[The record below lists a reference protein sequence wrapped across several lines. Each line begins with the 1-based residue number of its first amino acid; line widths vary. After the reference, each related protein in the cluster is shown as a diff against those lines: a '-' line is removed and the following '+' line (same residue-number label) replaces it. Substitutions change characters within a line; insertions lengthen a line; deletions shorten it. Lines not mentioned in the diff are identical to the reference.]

1 MIVSTPSFNGKSYLS
16 YPPLSNS
23 SMMLRIAVTIF
34 PTVPN
39 GLILF
44 ASFSENNFADYV
56 SIALVN
62 GFVEFSFSL
71 GFGSVTISTSEVLEL
86 VVWHTI
92 VAERIGQDGTLV
104 VDDGS
109 PETGSV
115 PSNSFTGLN
124 VHSNLW
130 LGGLQSFVN
139 ISSVTNT
146 SVGLTGCISALS
158 INGRAFDLIMDALL
172 GYGIGQCNQTSCDP
186 NPCQNGGTCLDEGV
200 SYVCVCTADFTGPL
214 CGSSTEV
221 CTLGTECANGA
232 TCQPSMDGQSFTC
245 LCPLNKGGERC
256 EEGED
261 IYIYACDCC
270 MQAMISVRDPVSL

>member
-104 VDDGS
+104 VDDGTQYLHI
-109 PETGSV
+109 PTN
-115 PSNSFTGLN
+115 SNNLVHKTTIVKCFDFKAIAHCQSASFDEFLVT
-124 VHSNLW
+124 
-130 LGGLQSFVN
+130 SF
-139 ISSVTNT
+139 
-146 SVGLTGCISALS
+146 
-158 INGRAFDLIMDALL
+158 
-172 GYGIGQCNQTSCDP
+172 
-186 NPCQNGGTCLDEGV
+186 
-200 SYVCVCTADFTGPL
+200 
-214 CGSSTEV
+214 
-221 CTLGTECANGA
+221 
-232 TCQPSMDGQSFTC
+232 
-245 LCPLNKGGERC
+245 
-256 EEGED
+256 
-261 IYIYACDCC
+261 
-270 MQAMISVRDPVSL
+270 